1 MLYGT
6 TDLATIIERVRDYNP
21 DLILYVVDHRQHG
34 HFEQVFRAA
43 AKAGIERQGRSWSM
57 SAMAP

>member
-1 MLYGT
+1 M
-6 TDLATIIERVRDYNP
+6 IERVRDYDP

-43 AKAGIERQGRSWSM
+43 AKAGIERQGANWSM